1 MLVNLSKGKKHLLVA
16 LCLLI
21 LGACKQSEFYEK
33 EGLSEISTGT
43 DTSGNGGG
51 ITPGEETGNT
61 GGGNTGDNGGNTGG
75 GDSGTITNPPVV
87 VIPPVIVDPPVVVT
101 PPVIIDPPVVVTPPV
116 VIDPPVVVNPP
127 VVVDPPIV
135 VIPPVVT
142 PPVVVEPPVIPPV
155 TPEPGIILNDRTEI
169 FTQNTGKAGDV
180 DILWVIDDSGSMADE
195 QEALG
200 RNFQSFINQFIEK
213 DIDFKM
219 AITTTDG
226 TSKRN
231 GKMVGDS
238 ARLTR
243 ASAKGNKTAF
253 INNFTKWVKV
263 GTSGSG
269 VEQGLKT
276 STSFMDRYASSFLR
290 SDAFLV
296 VVYLSDEEDQSDKKV
311 SEYITK
317 LQALKKNKG
326 MVKAYSIVT
335 VKSYGNQWETIGKR
349 YQEVSTATAGT
360 TSDIK
365 KDFATVLLD
374 MGGRILN
381 LMDSFA
387 LNESPYLNEVEV
399 YVSGAKVNSGYTF
412 DASQRTIKFDANAL
426 PAEGSK
432 VEVRYKVKAT
442 VLGAI

>member
-1 MLVNLSKGKKHLLVA
+1 MLVNLSKGKKHLLLV
-16 LCLLI
+16 LCFLVF
-21 LGACKQSEFYEK
+21 GACKQSEFYEK
-33 EGLSEISTGT
+33 QGLSEIATGS
-43 DTSGNGGG
+43 DHGGNGGG
-51 ITPGEETGNT
+51 IIPGGDGGGNT
-61 GGGNTGDNGGNTGG
+61 GGGNTGDNGGGDNGG
-75 GDSGTITNPPVV
+75 GGSTTNPP
-87 VIPPVIVDPPVVVT
+87 IVVT
-101 PPVIIDPPVVVTPPV
+101 PPVIIDPPVVIT
-116 VIDPPVVVNPP
+116 PP
-127 VVVDPPIV
+127 VVVDPPVVVTPPVVVDPPV
-135 VIPPVVT
+135 VITPPVVVDPPVVVT
-142 PPVVVEPPVIPPV
+142 PPVVVEPPVVVTPPV
-155 TPEPGIILNDRTEI
+155 ITEPAVILNDRSEI
-169 FTQNTGKAGDV
+169 FTQNTGKKGDV

-195 QEALG
+195 QDSLG
-200 RNFQSFINQFIEK
+200 RNFKSFIDQFLVK

-226 TSKRN
+226 TSSRN
-231 GKMVGDS
+231 GRMVGDS
-238 ARLTR
+238 SKLTR

-311 SEYITK
+311 SEYIKK
-317 LQALKKNKG
+317 LQALKTNKG
-326 MVKAYSIVT
+326 MVKAYSIVAT
-335 VKSYGNQWETIGKR
+335 KNGSKSSWETAGLR
-349 YQEVSTATAGT
+349 YSEVSTATAGT

-365 KDFATVLLD
+365 KDFANVLLD
-374 MGGRILN
+374 MGGTIVN

-387 LNESPYLNEVEV
+387 LNESPYQDQVEV
-399 YVSGAKVNSGYTF
+399 LVSGVKVNSGYTF
-412 DASQRTIKFDANAL
+412 NASSRSIKFDANAL

>member
-1 MLVNLSKGKKHLLVA
+1 MLENLSKGKKHLLLV
-16 LCLLI
+16 LCFLVF
-21 LGACKQSEFYEK
+21 GACKQSEFYEK
-33 EGLSEISTGT
+33 QGLSEIATGT
-43 DTSGNGGG
+43 DTGGNGGG
-51 ITPGEETGNT
+51 IAPGGDGNTGGGNTGGGNTGGGNT
-61 GGGNTGDNGGNTGG
+61 GGGNTGDNGGGG
-75 GDSGTITNPPVV
+75 GTTNPPVV
-87 VIPPVIVDPPVVVT
+87 VTPPVIVDPPVVVN
-101 PPVIIDPPVVVTPPV
+101 PPVVTPPV
-116 VIDPPVVVNPP
+116 VVVPPVVTEPPVVVNPP
-127 VVVDPPIV
+127 VVTPPV
-135 VIPPVVT
+135 VVVPPVVT
-142 PPVVVEPPVIPPV
+142 PPVITEP
-155 TPEPGIILNDRTEI
+155 EIILNDRSEI
-169 FTQNTGKAGDV
+169 FTQNSGKQGDV

-195 QEALG
+195 QDSLG
-200 RNFQSFINQFIEK
+200 RNFKSFIDQFLVK

-226 TSKRN
+226 TSTRN

-238 ARLTR
+238 SKLTR

-269 VEQGLKT
+269 IEQGLKT

-311 SEYITK
+311 SEYIAK
-317 LQALKKNKG
+317 LQALKTNKG
-326 MVKAYSIVT
+326 MVKAYSIVAT
-335 VKSYGNQWETIGKR
+335 KNGSKASWETAGLR
-349 YQEVSTATAGT
+349 YSEVSTATAGT

-365 KDFATVLLD
+365 KDFANVLLD
-374 MGGRILN
+374 MGGTIVN

-387 LNESPYLNEVEV
+387 LNESPYKDQVEV
-399 YVSGAKVNSGYTF
+399 LVSGVKVESGYTF
-412 DASQRTIKFDANAL
+412 NASTRSIKFDANAL

>member
-1 MLVNLSKGKKHLLVA
+1 MLENLSKGKKHLLLV
-16 LCLLI
+16 LCFLVF
-21 LGACKQSEFYEK
+21 GACKQSEFYEK
-33 EGLSEISTGT
+33 QGLSEIATGT
-43 DTSGNGGG
+43 ETGGNGGG
-51 ITPGEETGNT
+51 VVPGGDGGGNT

-75 GDSGTITNPPVV
+75 GDGGTTNPPVV
-87 VIPPVIVDPPVVVT
+87 TNPPVIVDPPIVVTPPVVVDPPVVVTPPVVVDPPVVVTPPVVVNPPVVVTPPVVVDPPVVVT
-101 PPVIIDPPVVVTPPV
+101 PPVITEPV
-116 VIDPPVVVNPP
+116 
-127 VVVDPPIV
+127 
-135 VIPPVVT
+135 
-142 PPVVVEPPVIPPV
+142 
-155 TPEPGIILNDRTEI
+155 IILNDRSEI
-169 FTQNTGKAGDV
+169 FTQNTGKKGDV

-195 QEALG
+195 QDSLG
-200 RNFQSFINQFIEK
+200 RNFQSFIDQFLVK

-226 TSKRN
+226 TSTRN
-231 GKMVGDS
+231 GRMVGDS
-238 ARLTR
+238 SKLTR
-243 ASAKGNKTAF
+243 ASAKGNRTAF

-276 STSFMDRYASSFLR
+276 STAFMDRYSSSFLR

-296 VVYLSDEEDQSDKKV
+296 VVYLSDEEDQSEKKV

-317 LQALKKNKG
+317 LQALKTNKG
-326 MVKAYSIVT
+326 MVKAYSIVAT
-335 VKSYGNQWETIGKR
+335 KNGSKSSWETAGLR
-349 YQEVSTATAGT
+349 YSEVSTATAGT

-365 KDFATVLLD
+365 KDFANVLLD
-374 MGGRILN
+374 MGGTIVN

-387 LNESPYLNEVEV
+387 LNESPYQDQIEVL
-399 YVSGAKVNSGYTF
+399 VSGVKVNSGYTF
-412 DASQRTIKFDANAL
+412 NASTRSIKFDANAL

>member
-1 MLVNLSKGKKHLLVA
+1 MLVNLSKGKKHLLLV
-16 LCLLI
+16 LCFLVF
-21 LGACKQSEFYEK
+21 GACKQSEFYEK
-33 EGLSEISTGT
+33 QGLSEIATGT
-43 DTSGNGGG
+43 DTGGNGGG
-51 ITPGEETGNT
+51 IAPGGDGGGNT
-61 GGGNTGDNGGNTGG
+61 GGGNTGGGGGNTGG
-75 GDSGTITNPPVV
+75 GNTGGTTNPPVV
-87 VIPPVIVDPPVVVT
+87 VTPPVIVDPPVVVN
-101 PPVIIDPPVVVTPPV
+101 PPVVT
-116 VIDPPVVVNPP
+116 PPVVVNPP
-127 VVVDPPIV
+127 VVTPPV
-135 VIPPVVT
+135 VVNPPVVT
-142 PPVVVEPPVIPPV
+142 PPVITEP
-155 TPEPGIILNDRTEI
+155 EIILNDRSEI
-169 FTQNTGKAGDV
+169 FTQNSGRQGDV

-195 QEALG
+195 QDSLG
-200 RNFQSFINQFIEK
+200 RNFKSFIDQFLVK

-226 TSKRN
+226 TSSRN

-238 ARLTR
+238 SKLTR

-317 LQALKKNKG
+317 LQALKTNKG
-326 MVKAYSIVT
+326 MVKAYSIVAT
-335 VKSYGNQWETIGKR
+335 KNGSKASWETAGLR
-349 YQEVSTATAGT
+349 YSEVSAATAGT

-365 KDFATVLLD
+365 KDFANVLLD
-374 MGGRILN
+374 MGGTIVN

-387 LNESPYLNEVEV
+387 LNESPYKDQVEV
-399 YVSGAKVNSGYTF
+399 LVSGVKVNSGYTF
-412 DASQRTIKFDANAL
+412 NASTRSIKFDANAL

>member
-1 MLVNLSKGKKHLLVA
+1 MGTFMLVNLSKGKKHLLLV
-16 LCLLI
+16 LCFLVF
-21 LGACKQSEFYEK
+21 GACKQSEFYEK
-33 EGLSEISTGT
+33 QGLSEIATGT
-43 DTSGNGGG
+43 DTGGNGGG
-51 ITPGEETGNT
+51 IAPGGDGGGNT
-61 GGGNTGDNGGNTGG
+61 GGGNTGGGGGNTGG
-75 GDSGTITNPPVV
+75 GNTGGTTNPPVV
-87 VIPPVIVDPPVVVT
+87 VTPPVIVDPPVVVN
-101 PPVIIDPPVVVTPPV
+101 PPVVT
-116 VIDPPVVVNPP
+116 PPVVVNPP
-127 VVVDPPIV
+127 VVTPPV
-135 VIPPVVT
+135 VVNPPVVT
-142 PPVVVEPPVIPPV
+142 PPVVVNPPVVTPPVI
-155 TPEPGIILNDRTEI
+155 TEPEIILNDRSEI
-169 FTQNTGKAGDV
+169 FTQNSGRQGDV

-195 QEALG
+195 QDSLG
-200 RNFQSFINQFIEK
+200 RNFKSFIDQFLVK

-226 TSKRN
+226 TSSRN

-238 ARLTR
+238 SKLTR

-317 LQALKKNKG
+317 LQALKTNKG
-326 MVKAYSIVT
+326 MVKAYSIVAT
-335 VKSYGNQWETIGKR
+335 KNGSKASWETAGLR
-349 YQEVSTATAGT
+349 YSEVSAATAGT

-365 KDFATVLLD
+365 KDFANVLLD
-374 MGGRILN
+374 MGGTIVN

-387 LNESPYLNEVEV
+387 LNESPYKDQVEV
-399 YVSGAKVNSGYTF
+399 LVSGVKVNSGYTF
-412 DASQRTIKFDANAL
+412 NASTRSIKFDANAL

>member
-1 MLVNLSKGKKHLLVA
+1 MLENLSKGKKHLLLV
-16 LCLLI
+16 LCFLVF
-21 LGACKQSEFYEK
+21 GACKQSEFYEK
-33 EGLSEISTGT
+33 QGLSEIATGT
-43 DTSGNGGG
+43 DTSGGNGGG
-51 ITPGEETGNT
+51 LIPGGDGGDGGNN
-61 GGGNTGDNGGNTGG
+61 GGGGG
-75 GDSGTITNPPVV
+75 GTTNPPVV
-87 VIPPVIVDPPVVVT
+87 TPPVVVVPPVIITPPVVVNPPVIVDPPVVVN
-101 PPVIIDPPVVVTPPV
+101 PPVIV
-116 VIDPPVVVNPP
+116 DPPVVVNPP
-127 VVVDPPIV
+127 VVVV
-135 VIPPVVT
+135 PPVVT
-142 PPVVVEPPVIPPV
+142 PPVVVIPPVITEPV
-155 TPEPGIILNDRTEI
+155 VILNDRSEI
-169 FTQNTGKAGDV
+169 FTQNTGKNGDV

-195 QEALG
+195 QDALG
-200 RNFQSFINQFIEK
+200 KNFQSFINQFLEK

-226 TSKRN
+226 TSTRN

-238 ARLTR
+238 SQLTR

-276 STSFMDRYASSFLR
+276 STAFMDRYASSFLR
-290 SDAFLV
+290 PDAFLV
-296 VVYLSDEEDQSDKKV
+296 LVYLSDEEDQSDKKV
-311 SEYITK
+311 SEYVTK
-317 LQALKKNKG
+317 LQALKSNKG

-335 VKSYGNQWETIGKR
+335 VQNYGNQWETIGKR

-365 KDFATVLLD
+365 KDFSTVLLD
-374 MGGRILN
+374 MGGKILN

-387 LNESPYLNEVEV
+387 LNESPYQDQIEVLV
-399 YVSGAKVNSGYTF
+399 NNAKVNSGYTF
-412 DASQRTIKFDANAL
+412 NASSRSIKFDANAL

>member
-1 MLVNLSKGKKHLLVA
+1 MLENLSKGKKHLLLV
-16 LCLLI
+16 LCFLVF
-21 LGACKQSEFYEK
+21 GACKQSEFYEK
-33 EGLSEISTGT
+33 QGLSEIATGT
-43 DTSGNGGG
+43 DTGGNGGG
-51 ITPGEETGNT
+51 IAPGGDGGGNT
-61 GGGNTGDNGGNTGG
+61 GGGNTGGGGGNTGG
-75 GDSGTITNPPVV
+75 GNTGGGGGTTNPPVV
-87 VIPPVIVDPPVVVT
+87 VTPPVIVDPPVVVN
-101 PPVIIDPPVVVTPPV
+101 PPVVT
-116 VIDPPVVVNPP
+116 PPVVVNPP
-127 VVVDPPIV
+127 VVTPPV
-135 VIPPVVT
+135 VVNPPVVT
-142 PPVVVEPPVIPPV
+142 PPVITEP
-155 TPEPGIILNDRTEI
+155 EIILNDRSEI
-169 FTQNTGKAGDV
+169 FTQNSGRQGDV

-195 QEALG
+195 QDSLG
-200 RNFQSFINQFIEK
+200 RNFKSFIDQFLVK

-226 TSKRN
+226 TSSRN

-238 ARLTR
+238 SKLTR

-317 LQALKKNKG
+317 LQALKTNKG
-326 MVKAYSIVT
+326 MVKAYSIVAT
-335 VKSYGNQWETIGKR
+335 KNGSKASWETAGLR
-349 YQEVSTATAGT
+349 YSEVSAATAGT

-365 KDFATVLLD
+365 KDFANVLLD
-374 MGGRILN
+374 MGGTIVN

-387 LNESPYLNEVEV
+387 LNESPYKDQVEV
-399 YVSGAKVNSGYTF
+399 LVSGVKVNSGYTF
-412 DASQRTIKFDANAL
+412 NASTRSIKFDANAL

>member
-1 MLVNLSKGKKHLLVA
+1 MLVNLSKGKKHLLLV
-16 LCLLI
+16 LCFLVF
-21 LGACKQSEFYEK
+21 GACKQSEFYEK
-33 EGLSEISTGT
+33 QGLSEIATGT
-43 DTSGNGGG
+43 DTGGNGGG
-51 ITPGEETGNT
+51 IAPGGDGGGNT
-61 GGGNTGDNGGNTGG
+61 GGGNTGGGGGNTGG
-75 GDSGTITNPPVV
+75 GNTGGTTNPPVV
-87 VIPPVIVDPPVVVT
+87 VTPPVIVDPPVVVN
-101 PPVIIDPPVVVTPPV
+101 PPVVT
-116 VIDPPVVVNPP
+116 PPVVVNPP
-127 VVVDPPIV
+127 VVTPPV
-135 VIPPVVT
+135 VVNPPVVT
-142 PPVVVEPPVIPPV
+142 PPVITEP
-155 TPEPGIILNDRTEI
+155 EIILNDRSEI
-169 FTQNTGKAGDV
+169 FTQNSGRQGDV

-195 QEALG
+195 QDSLG
-200 RNFQSFINQFIEK
+200 RNFKSFIDQFLVK

-226 TSKRN
+226 TSSRN

-238 ARLTR
+238 SKLTR

-269 VEQGLKT
+269 IEQGLKT

-317 LQALKKNKG
+317 LQALKTNKG
-326 MVKAYSIVT
+326 MVKAYSIVAT
-335 VKSYGNQWETIGKR
+335 KNGSKASWETAGLR
-349 YQEVSTATAGT
+349 YSEVSAATAGT

-365 KDFATVLLD
+365 KDFANVLLD
-374 MGGRILN
+374 MGGTIVN

-387 LNESPYLNEVEV
+387 LNESPYKDQVEV
-399 YVSGAKVNSGYTF
+399 LVSGVKVNSGYTF
-412 DASQRTIKFDANAL
+412 NASTRSIKFDANAL